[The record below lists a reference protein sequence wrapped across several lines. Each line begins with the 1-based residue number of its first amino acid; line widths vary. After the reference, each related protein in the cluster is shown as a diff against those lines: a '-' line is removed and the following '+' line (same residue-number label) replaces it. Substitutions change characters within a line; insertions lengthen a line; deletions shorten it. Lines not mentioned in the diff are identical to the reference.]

1 MRSVSPKTDLN
12 EGKEL
17 KQVLVFSELGGQKYM
32 WLVRKTTLARMALNC
47 ILSLTFSL
55 GSKNEKQPSDP
66 IELDLE
72 AGNLNSI
79 FTIFAKKS
87 IHV

>member
-1 MRSVSPKTDLN
+1 ML
-12 EGKEL
+12 L
-17 KQVLVFSELGGQKYM
+17 KDIV
-32 WLVRKTTLARMALNC
+32 
-47 ILSLTFSL
+47 SLTSAL
-55 GSKNEKQPSDP
+55 RVQKLNTTSDP